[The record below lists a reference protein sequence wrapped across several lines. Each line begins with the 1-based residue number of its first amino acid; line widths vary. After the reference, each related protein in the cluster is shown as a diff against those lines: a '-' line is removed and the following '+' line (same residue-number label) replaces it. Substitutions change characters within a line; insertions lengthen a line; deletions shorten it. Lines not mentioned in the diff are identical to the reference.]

1 MRDGGHD
8 PLMPSVTG
16 LWKEVMHAHWSEP
29 ISGWLASLFFD
40 RSMHTDNC
48 RSIVDKVEIFISIL
62 DSTLDKV
69 ESQMHQLLLFTP
81 LQKNIKAKSKPQHA
95 GSSTTPRS
103 STNKKRQQFRH
114 RVAKKLRSRQDQQ
127 LEQLTALRTF
137 STVFRD
143 GTGPFCAPAST
154 PPFPAILSQLPT
166 FSFLI
171 LPLLST
177 SFPLLSPLRLLINSS
192 TISTSSIVCFENL
205 SRFTTS
211 RDCQLLNC

>member
-1 MRDGGHD
+1 MFG
-8 PLMPSVTG
+8 
-16 LWKEVMHAHWSEP
+16 
-29 ISGWLASLFFD
+29 
-40 RSMHTDNC
+40 
-48 RSIVDKVEIFISIL
+48 
-62 DSTLDKV
+62 STLDKV
-69 ESQMHQLLLFTP
+69 KSQMHQLLFTP
-81 LQKNIKAKSKPQHA
+81 LQKNIKAKSKPRHA

-127 LEQLTALRTF
+127 LEQLTALLRTF

-154 PPFPAILSQLPT
+154 PPFPASLSQLPT

-192 TISTSSIVCFENL
+192 TISTLSIVCFENYL
-205 SRFTTS
+205 VSPLQGTVNS
-211 RDCQLLNC
+211 

>member
-1 MRDGGHD
+1 
-8 PLMPSVTG
+8 
-16 LWKEVMHAHWSEP
+16 
-29 ISGWLASLFFD
+29 
-40 RSMHTDNC
+40 MHTDNC

-81 LQKNIKAKSKPQHA
+81 LQKNIKAKSKPRHA

>member
-1 MRDGGHD
+1 MPIEANRFPDGWR
-8 PLMPSVTG
+8 PC
-16 LWKEVMHAHWSEP
+16 
-29 ISGWLASLFFD
+29 SLTDQCIQIIAD
-40 RSMHTDNC
+40 RS
-48 RSIVDKVEIFISIL
+48 SIRWRFL
-62 DSTLDKV
+62 
-69 ESQMHQLLLFTP
+69 SQFWIPHWTKSRARCINFCSP
-81 LQKNIKAKSKPQHA
+81 HFQKNIKAKSKPRHA

-143 GTGPFCAPAST
+143 GTGPFCAPASR

-177 SFPLLSPLRLLINSS
+177 SFPLLSPLMLLINSS